1 MQYFVTGAAG
11 FIGKRR
17 VKKRL
22 ARKGSRVYFLTR
34 QGSRDKVPALLD
46 NWGCSMLLERAP
58 MIAPTRIYPNVQALA
73 PKEAPDLIANAIVYT
88 PVRIATRV
96 GIAGQLLHATAARGP
111 K

>member
-34 QGSRDKVPALLD
+34 QGSRDKVPALFH
-46 NWGCSMLLERAP
+46 NWGCSKMLERAEDCADQDLP
-58 MIAPTRIYPNVQALA
+58 ERAGPGAERGAR
-73 PKEAPDLIANAIVYT
+73 PDRPRDRAY
-88 PVRIATRV
+88 
-96 GIAGQLLHATAARGP
+96 AGAYRDQGRHRGP
-111 K
+111 VAACYCRTWP